1 MPVGITTNVNCGLG
15 KSKFKGQ
22 LGNLAHNR
30 REFDPYNTDPNL
42 ALNNIFYA
50 NCSLEET
57 YQAAFGDSIEK
68 YNSRQKRR
76 DRISYTRDNYFKYLF
91 GADPNSVEA
100 NAVLMSNKRGK
111 NYVKSFNEKVV
122 QIGDCKEFGNFMRD
136 EYDNFIDK
144 NGNKVKWDKSS
155 RNYYDVDGNVVS
167 NSKTLI
173 ANPKAEKARNML
185 EIYYKGG
192 RFNKVGNGINSR
204 LEKVSDPDIKA
215 DFKLPSFEE
224 RNPNFAVACSVMHN
238 DEWHGTPHLHIDFV
252 PIGEGY
258 KKGPEKQL
266 GFERA
271 LACMG
276 YTDRITAFYEWRD
289 KERQILKDICNCYG
303 IETKTKAEEQADY
316 RGETLPV
323 DVNSNAMRD
332 ANADA
337 EVIKESAKI
346 AAKHIR
352 KEAESEAEIIRTKAQ
367 DTLDKANSKAH
378 EITESAEKKAE
389 VLRSESK
396 RLTAENDTLRKDNE
410 SYSKKN
416 EDLGKQIALKAGLI
430 AVPKKSLLG
439 FRKNVVVNAAEVEQ
453 LHEIHSNI
461 SRFANNTLTSDE
473 DRKAAESER
482 QAAEQLRQNQEQ
494 LIQQEAERITHEAVR
509 KSQREHK
516 EYEKKQAECDKL
528 KEECEKIKRNLG
540 RIIKHRSIELLKM
553 TFPEIEQ
560 EKLASKIRML
570 DETVRQY
577 YARSVIHWKNRLN
590 DLKDTLLI

>member
-1 MPVGITTNVNCGLG
+1 MPTGITTNVNCGLG
-15 KSKFKGQ
+15 KSKSKGQ
-22 LGNLAHNR
+22 PGNLAHNR
-30 REFDPYNTDPNL
+30 REFDPYNTDPDL
-42 ALNNIFYA
+42 AVNNIFFA
-50 NCSLEET
+50 NRSLKEIYEV
-57 YQAAFGDSIEK
+57 AFGDSIDE
-68 YNSRQKRR
+68 YISTQKRK
-76 DRISYTRDNYFKYLF
+76 DRISYTSDNYFKYLF

-111 NYVKSFNEKVV
+111 NSVKSFNEMVV

-167 NSKTLI
+167 NSRNLL
-173 ANPKAEKARNML
+173 ANPKSEKARNML

-192 RFNKVGNGINSR
+192 RYNKVGNGINQR
-204 LEKVSDPDIKA
+204 LENVDNPDVEA
-215 DFKLPSFEE
+215 DFELPSFEE
-224 RNPNFAVACSVMHN
+224 RNPNFAIACSVMHN

-323 DVNSNAMRD
+323 DVYSNAIRD
-332 ANADA
+332 AKVDA
-337 EVIKESAKI
+337 EVIKASAKI
-346 AAKHIR
+346 SAKQIR
-352 KEAESEAEIIRTKAQ
+352 KEAESEAEMICTKAQ
-367 DTLDKANSKAH
+367 ETLDKANSKAQ
-378 EITESAEKKAE
+378 EITAAAENEAE
-389 VLRSESK
+389 ILRFENNQ
-396 RLTAENDTLRKDNE
+396 LTAENDNLRKDNE

-416 EDLGKQIALKAGLI
+416 DDLGKQIALKSGLI
-430 AVPKKSLLG
+430 AIPKKSLLG
-439 FRKNVVVNAAEVEQ
+439 RGKNVVVIADEVEQ
-453 LHEIHSNI
+453 LHEIHNTI
-461 SRFANNTLTSDE
+461 SRLANNTLTSDE

-482 QAAEQLRQNQEQ
+482 QTAELLRQNQEQ
-494 LIQQEAERITHEAVR
+494 LIQQEAERITRETVR
-509 KSQREHK
+509 KSHRERK

-528 KEECEKIKRNLG
+528 KADCEKIKRNLG

-560 EKLASKIRML
+560 EKLAAKIKKL
-570 DETVRQY
+570 DEIVRGDLMK
-577 YARSVIHWKNRLN
+577 ILCDNDKNS
-590 DLKDTLLI
+590 KTIQ

>member
-1 MPVGITTNVNCGLG
+1 MPTGITTNVNCGLG
-15 KSKFKGQ
+15 KSKSKWQ
-22 LGNLAHNR
+22 PGNLAHNR
-30 REFDPYNTDPNL
+30 REFDPYNTDPIL
-42 ALNNIFYA
+42 AVNNIFFA
-50 NCSLEET
+50 NRSLKET
-57 YQAAFGDSIEK
+57 YEVAFGDSIDE
-68 YNSRQKRR
+68 YISTQKRK
-76 DRISYTRDNYFKYLF
+76 DRISYTRDNYFRYLF

-111 NYVKSFNEKVV
+111 NSVKSFNEMVV

-155 RNYYDVDGNVVS
+155 RNYYDIDGNDVS
-167 NSKTLI
+167 NSRNLL
-173 ANPKAEKARNML
+173 ANSKAEKARDML

-192 RFNKVGNGINSR
+192 RYNKVGNGMNQR
-204 LEKVSDPDIKA
+204 LEKVDDPSIEA
-215 DFKLPSFEE
+215 DFELPSFEK

-323 DVNSNAMRD
+323 DVYSNAMRD
-332 ANADA
+332 AKADA

-346 AAKHIR
+346 EANHIR
-352 KEAESEAEIIRTKAQ
+352 KEAESEADIIRTRAQ
-367 DTLDKANSKAH
+367 KTLDTANSKAQ
-378 EITESAEKKAE
+378 EITESAEKEAE
-389 VLRSESK
+389 VLRFK
-396 RLTAENDTLRKDNE
+396 NNQLTTENENLRKDNE

-416 EDLGKQIALKAGLI
+416 DDLGKQITLKSGLI
-430 AVPKKSLLG
+430 AIPKKSLLG
-439 FRKNVVVNAAEVEQ
+439 LGKNVVVNADEVEQ
-453 LHEIHSNI
+453 LNEIHNTI
-461 SRFANNTLTSDE
+461 SRLSNNTLTSDE
-473 DRKAAESER
+473 DRKVAESER
-482 QAAEQLRQNQEQ
+482 QAAEQLRQSQEQ
-494 LIQQEAERITHEAVR
+494 LIQQEAERITRESVR
-509 KSQREHK
+509 RSQRERK

-528 KEECEKIKRNLG
+528 KAECEKIKRNLG
-540 RIIKHRSIELLKM
+540 RIIRQKSIELINKS
-553 TFPEIEQ
+553 FPEIEQ
-560 EKLASKIRML
+560 EKLAAKIKKL
-570 DETVRQY
+570 DEVARQDFF
-577 YARSVIHWKNRLN
+577 IHQDNEGKQY
-590 DLKDTLLI
+590 

>member
-15 KSKFKGQ
+15 KSKSKGQ
-22 LGNLAHNR
+22 PGNLAHNR
-30 REFDPYNTDPNL
+30 REFDPYNTDPDL
-42 ALNNIFYA
+42 AVNNIFFA
-50 NCSLEET
+50 NRSLEET
-57 YQAAFGDSIEK
+57 YQTAFGDSIDE
-68 YNSRQKRR
+68 YISTQKRR

-111 NYVKSFNEKVV
+111 NSVKSFNEMVV
-122 QIGDCKEFGNFMRD
+122 QIGDCGEFGNFMRD

-144 NGNKVKWDKSS
+144 NGNKVKWDKSA

-167 NSKTLI
+167 NSRNLL
-173 ANPKAEKARNML
+173 ANPKSEKARNML

-192 RFNKVGNGINSR
+192 RYNKVGNGINQR
-204 LEKVSDPDIKA
+204 LENVDNPDVESD
-215 DFKLPSFEE
+215 FELPSFEE
-224 RNPNFAVACSVMHN
+224 RNPNFAIACSVMHN

-323 DVNSNAMRD
+323 DVYSNAIRD
-332 ANADA
+332 AKADA

-346 AAKHIR
+346 EAKHIR
-352 KEAESEAEIIRTKAQ
+352 KEAESQADEIRTQAQ
-367 DTLDKANSKAH
+367 ETLYTANSKAQ
-378 EITESAEKKAE
+378 EITANAEKKAE
-389 VLRSESK
+389 ELRSENDQ
-396 RLTAENDTLRKDNE
+396 LTSENDNLRKDNE

-416 EDLGKQIALKAGLI
+416 DDLGKQIALKSGLI
-430 AVPKKSLLG
+430 ANPRKSLLG
-439 FRKNVVVNAAEVEQ
+439 LGKNVVVNADEVEQ
-453 LHEIHSNI
+453 LNEIHSNI
-461 SRFANNTLTSDE
+461 VKLATNTMTSDE
-473 DRKAAESER
+473 DRK
-482 QAAEQLRQNQEQ
+482 AAEQLRQNQEQ
-494 LIQQEAERITHEAVR
+494 LIQQEAERITRESIR
-509 KSQREHK
+509 KSQRERK

-528 KEECEKIKRNLG
+528 KAECEKIKNNLG
-540 RIIKHRSIELLKM
+540 RFIRQKSIELVRIA
-553 TFPEIEQ
+553 FPEIEQ
-560 EKLASKIRML
+560 EKLAAKIKKL
-570 DETVRQY
+570 DESARQDFFM
-577 YARSVIHWKNRLN
+577 HPDN
-590 DLKDTLLI
+590 DGKQY

>member
-15 KSKFKGQ
+15 KSKSMGQ
-22 LGNLAHNR
+22 PGNLAHNR

-42 ALNNIFYA
+42 AVNNIFFA
-50 NCSLEET
+50 NRSLKET
-57 YQAAFGDSIEK
+57 YQAAFGDSIDEHISK
-68 YNSRQKRR
+68 QKRK
-76 DRISYTRDNYFKYLF
+76 DRISYTKDNYFKYLF

-100 NAVLMSNKRGK
+100 NAVLMSNKRGS
-111 NYVKSFNEKVV
+111 NSVKSFNEMVV

-144 NGNKVKWDKSS
+144 NGNKVKWDKSA
-155 RNYYDVDGNVVS
+155 RNYYNVDGNIVS

-173 ANPKAEKARNML
+173 ANPKAEKAREML

-192 RFNKVGNGINSR
+192 RYNKVGNGINQR
-204 LEKVSDPDIKA
+204 LERVDNPNIEA
-215 DFKLPSFEE
+215 DFQLLSFEE

-289 KERQILKDICNCYG
+289 KERQILKDICTCYG

-323 DVNSNAMRD
+323 DVYSNAMRD
-332 ANADA
+332 AKADA

-346 AAKHIR
+346 TAKHIR
-352 KEAESEAEIIRTKAQ
+352 KEAESEAEIIRTRAQ
-367 DTLDKANSKAH
+367 ETLDTANSKVQ
-378 EITESAEKKAE
+378 EITATAKKEAE
-389 VLRSESK
+389 VLRFK
-396 RLTAENDTLRKDNE
+396 NNQLTAENDNLRKDNE
-410 SYSKKN
+410 SYIKKN
-416 EDLGKQIALKAGLI
+416 DELGKQIALKSGLI
-430 AVPKKSLLG
+430 AVPKKSLLVFG
-439 FRKNVVVNAAEVEQ
+439 KNVVVNADEVEQ

-461 SRFANNTLTSDE
+461 SRLANNTLTSDK

-482 QAAEQLRQNQEQ
+482 KAAEQLRQNQEQ
-494 LIQQEAERITHEAVR
+494 LIQQEAERITRESIR
-509 KSQREHK
+509 KSQRERK

-528 KEECEKIKRNLG
+528 KAECEKIKNNLG
-540 RIIKHRSIELLKM
+540 RFIRQKSIELVRIA
-553 TFPEIEQ
+553 FPEIEQ
-560 EKLASKIRML
+560 EKLAAKIKKL
-570 DETVRQY
+570 DESARQDFFM
-577 YARSVIHWKNRLN
+577 HPDN
-590 DLKDTLLI
+590 DGKQY

>member
-1 MPVGITTNVNCGLG
+1 MNCGLG
-15 KSKFKGQ
+15 KSKSKGQ
-22 LGNLAHNR
+22 PGNLAHNR

-42 ALNNIFYA
+42 AVNNIFFA
-50 NCSLEET
+50 NRSLEET
-57 YQAAFGDSIEK
+57 YQTAFGDSIDE
-68 YNSRQKRR
+68 YISTQKRK
-76 DRISYTRDNYFKYLF
+76 DRISYTRDNYFRYLF

-111 NYVKSFNEKVV
+111 NSVKSFNEMVV

-173 ANPKAEKARNML
+173 ANPKAEKARDML

-192 RFNKVGNGINSR
+192 RYNKVGNGINQR
-204 LEKVSDPDIKA
+204 LEKVDDPSAEA
-215 DFKLPSFEE
+215 DFELPSFEE

-323 DVNSNAMRD
+323 DVYSNAVRD
-332 ANADA
+332 AKADA
-337 EVIKESAKI
+337 EVIKESAKME
-346 AAKHIR
+346 AKHIR
-352 KEAESEAEIIRTKAQ
+352 KEAESQADEIRTRAQ
-367 DTLDKANSKAH
+367 DTLDTANSKAQ
-378 EITESAEKKAE
+378 EITEYAEKKAE

-396 RLTAENDTLRKDNE
+396 QLTAENENLRKDNE

-416 EDLGKQIALKAGLI
+416 DDLGKQIALKSGLI
-430 AVPKKSLLG
+430 AIPKKSLLG
-439 FRKNVVVNAAEVEQ
+439 LGKNVVVNADEVEQ
-453 LHEIHSNI
+453 LHEIHNTI
-461 SRFANNTLTSDE
+461 SRLANNTLTSDE

-494 LIQQEAERITHEAVR
+494 LIQQEAERITRESIR
-509 KSQREHK
+509 KSQRERK
-516 EYEKKQAECDKL
+516 EYEKKQAECEKL
-528 KEECEKIKRNLG
+528 KADCEKLKKNLG
-540 RIIKHRSIELLKM
+540 RIIRQKSIELIKKA
-553 TFPEIEQ
+553 FPEIEQ
-560 EKLASKIRML
+560 EKFANRIKKL
-570 DETVRQY
+570 DEAAV
-577 YARSVIHWKNRLN
+577 RLN
-590 DLKDTLLI
+590 YAMNPKHDEKEI

>member
-1 MPVGITTNVNCGLG
+1 MPTGITTNVNCGLG
-15 KSKFKGQ
+15 KSKSKGQ
-22 LGNLAHNR
+22 PGNLAHNR
-30 REFDPYNTDPNL
+30 REFDPYNTDPDL
-42 ALNNIFYA
+42 AVNNIFFV
-50 NCSLEET
+50 NRSLEET
-57 YQAAFGDSIEK
+57 YQAAFGDSIDE
-68 YNSRQKRR
+68 YNSKQKRR

-111 NYVKSFNEKVV
+111 NSVKSFNEMVV
-122 QIGDCKEFGNFMRD
+122 QIGDCKEFGNFMR
-136 EYDNFIDK
+136 YDNFIDK

-173 ANPKAEKARNML
+173 ANPKAEKARDML

-192 RFNKVGNGINSR
+192 RYNRVGNGINQR
-204 LEKVSDPDIKA
+204 LEKVDDPSAEA
-215 DFKLPSFEE
+215 DFELPSFEE

-323 DVNSNAMRD
+323 DVYSNAIRD
-332 ANADA
+332 AKADA

-346 AAKHIR
+346 EAKHIR
-352 KEAESEAEIIRTKAQ
+352 KEAESQADEMRTQAQ
-367 DTLDKANSKAH
+367 KTLDTANSKAQ
-378 EITESAEKKAE
+378 EITAAAEKKAE
-389 VLRSESK
+389 VLRFK
-396 RLTAENDTLRKDNE
+396 NNQLTTENDNLRKDNE

-416 EDLGKQIALKAGLI
+416 DELGKQIALKSGLI
-430 AVPKKSLLG
+430 AIPKKSLLVFG
-439 FRKNVVVNAAEVEQ
+439 KNVVVNADEVEQ
-453 LHEIHSNI
+453 LNEIHNNI
-461 SRFANNTLTSDE
+461 SRLANNTLTSDE

-482 QAAEQLRQNQEQ
+482 QEAEQLRQSQEQ
-494 LIQQEAERITHEAVR
+494 LIQQEAERITREVVR
-509 KSQREHK
+509 KSQRERK

-528 KEECEKIKRNLG
+528 KAECEKIKNNLG
-540 RIIKHRSIELLKM
+540 RFIRQKSIELVRIA
-553 TFPEIEQ
+553 FPEIEQ
-560 EKLASKIRML
+560 EKLAAKIKKL
-570 DETVRQY
+570 DESARQDFFM
-577 YARSVIHWKNRLN
+577 HPDN
-590 DLKDTLLI
+590 DGKQY

>member
-15 KSKFKGQ
+15 KSKSKGQ
-22 LGNLAHNR
+22 PGNLAHNR

-42 ALNNIFYA
+42 AVNNIFYA
-50 NCSLEET
+50 NRSLEET
-57 YQAAFGDSIEK
+57 YQAAFGDSIDEH
-68 YNSRQKRR
+68 NSMQKRR

-111 NYVKSFNEKVV
+111 NSVKSFNEMVV
-122 QIGDCKEFGNFMRD
+122 QIGDCGEFGNFMRD

-144 NGNKVKWDKSS
+144 NGNKVKWDKSA

-167 NSKTLI
+167 NSRNLL
-173 ANPKAEKARNML
+173 ANPKSEKARNML

-192 RFNKVGNGINSR
+192 RYNKVGNGINQR
-204 LEKVSDPDIKA
+204 LENVDNPDVEA
-215 DFKLPSFEE
+215 DFELPSFEE
-224 RNPNFAVACSVMHN
+224 RNPNFAIACSVMHN

-258 KKGPEKQL
+258 KKGSEKQL

-303 IETKTKAEEQADY
+303 IETKTKAEEKADY

-323 DVNSNAMRD
+323 DVYSNSMRD
-332 ANADA
+332 AKADA

-346 AAKHIR
+346 EAKHIR
-352 KEAESEAEIIRTKAQ
+352 KEAESEAEIICTRAQ
-367 DTLDKANSKAH
+367 DTLYTANSKAQ
-378 EITESAEKKAE
+378 EITEAAENEAE
-389 VLRSESK
+389 ILRSENK
-396 RLTAENDTLRKDNE
+396 QLTEKNDTLREDNE

-416 EDLGKQIALKAGLI
+416 EDLGKQITLKSGLI
-430 AVPKKSLLG
+430 AIPKKSLLG
-439 FRKNVVVNAAEVEQ
+439 LGKNVVVNADEVEQ
-453 LHEIHSNI
+453 LNEIHSTI
-461 SRFANNTLTSDE
+461 SRLANNTLTSDE

-482 QAAEQLRQNQEQ
+482 QAAEQLRQNQKQ
-494 LIQQEAERITHEAVR
+494 LIQQEAERITRETVR
-509 KSQREHK
+509 KSQRERK

-528 KEECEKIKRNLG
+528 KADCEKLKKNLG
-540 RIIKHRSIELLKM
+540 HFICRKSVELVRRA
-553 TFPEIEQ
+553 FPEIDQ
-560 EKLASKIRML
+560 EKLAAKIKKL
-570 DETVRQY
+570 DETSRQDFMM
-577 YARSVIHWKNRLN
+577 NPGN
-590 DLKDTLLI
+590 DGKQY

>member
-1 MPVGITTNVNCGLG
+1 MPTGITTNMNCGLG
-15 KSKFKGQ
+15 KSKSKGQ
-22 LGNLAHNR
+22 PGNLAHNR
-30 REFDPYNTDPNL
+30 REFDPYNTDPDL
-42 ALNNIFYA
+42 AVNNIFFV
-50 NCSLEET
+50 NRSLEET
-57 YQAAFGDSIEK
+57 YQAAFGDSIDE
-68 YNSRQKRR
+68 YNSKQKRR

-111 NYVKSFNEKVV
+111 NSVKSFNEMVV

-173 ANPKAEKARNML
+173 ANPKAEKARDML

-192 RFNKVGNGINSR
+192 RYNKVGNGINQR
-204 LEKVSDPDIKA
+204 LEKVDDPSAEA
-215 DFKLPSFEE
+215 DFELPSFEE

-276 YTDRITAFYEWRD
+276 FTDRITAFYEWRD

-323 DVNSNAMRD
+323 DVYSNW
-332 ANADA
+332 
-337 EVIKESAKI
+337 
-346 AAKHIR
+346 
-352 KEAESEAEIIRTKAQ
+352 
-367 DTLDKANSKAH
+367 
-378 EITESAEKKAE
+378 
-389 VLRSESK
+389 
-396 RLTAENDTLRKDNE
+396 
-410 SYSKKN
+410 
-416 EDLGKQIALKAGLI
+416 
-430 AVPKKSLLG
+430 
-439 FRKNVVVNAAEVEQ
+439 F
-453 LHEIHSNI
+453 
-461 SRFANNTLTSDE
+461 
-473 DRKAAESER
+473 
-482 QAAEQLRQNQEQ
+482 
-494 LIQQEAERITHEAVR
+494 
-509 KSQREHK
+509 
-516 EYEKKQAECDKL
+516 
-528 KEECEKIKRNLG
+528 
-540 RIIKHRSIELLKM
+540 
-553 TFPEIEQ
+553 
-560 EKLASKIRML
+560 
-570 DETVRQY
+570 
-577 YARSVIHWKNRLN
+577 
-590 DLKDTLLI
+590 

>member
-1 MPVGITTNVNCGLG
+1 MPTGITTNMNCGLG
-15 KSKFKGQ
+15 KSKSKGQ
-22 LGNLAHNR
+22 PGNLAHNR

-42 ALNNIFYA
+42 AVNNIFFA
-50 NCSLEET
+50 NRSLKET
-57 YQAAFGDSIEK
+57 YEVAFGDSIDEH
-68 YNSRQKRR
+68 NSRQKRK

-111 NYVKSFNEKVV
+111 NSVKSFNEMVV

-144 NGNKVKWDKSS
+144 NGNKVKWDKSA
-155 RNYYDVDGNVVS
+155 RNYYDVDGNIVS
-167 NSKTLI
+167 NSRNLL
-173 ANPKAEKARNML
+173 ANPKAEKARDML

-192 RFNKVGNGINSR
+192 RYNKVGNGVNSR
-204 LEKVSDPDIKA
+204 LEKVSAPDIKA
-215 DFKLPSFEE
+215 DFELPSFEK
-224 RNPNFAVACSVMHN
+224 RNPNFAVTCSVMHN

-271 LACMG
+271 LAFMG

-323 DVNSNAMRD
+323 DVYSNAMRD
-332 ANADA
+332 AKADA

-346 AAKHIR
+346 EAKHIR
-352 KEAESEAEIIRTKAQ
+352 KEAESQADEIRTQAQ
-367 DTLDKANSKAH
+367 
-378 EITESAEKKAE
+378 EITAAAEKKAE
-389 VLRSESK
+389 VLRFK
-396 RLTAENDTLRKDNE
+396 NNQLTTENDNLRKDNE

-416 EDLGKQIALKAGLI
+416 DELGKQIALKSGLI
-430 AVPKKSLLG
+430 AVPKKSLLVFG
-439 FRKNVVVNAAEVEQ
+439 KNVVVNADEVEQ
-453 LHEIHSNI
+453 LNEIHNNI
-461 SRFANNTLTSDE
+461 SRLANNTLTSDE

-494 LIQQEAERITHEAVR
+494 LIQQEAERITRESIR
-509 KSQREHK
+509 KSQRERK

-540 RIIKHRSIELLKM
+540 RIIRQKSIELIKKA
-553 TFPEIEQ
+553 FPEIEQ
-560 EKLASKIRML
+560 EKLAAKIKKL
-570 DETVRQY
+570 DESARQDFFM
-577 YARSVIHWKNRLN
+577 HPDN
-590 DLKDTLLI
+590 DGKQY

>member
-1 MPVGITTNVNCGLG
+1 M
-15 KSKFKGQ
+15 
-22 LGNLAHNR
+22 
-30 REFDPYNTDPNL
+30 
-42 ALNNIFYA
+42 
-50 NCSLEET
+50 
-57 YQAAFGDSIEK
+57 
-68 YNSRQKRR
+68 
-76 DRISYTRDNYFKYLF
+76 F

-111 NYVKSFNEKVV
+111 NSVKSFNEMVV

-144 NGNKVKWDKSS
+144 NGNKVKWDKSA
-155 RNYYDVDGNVVS
+155 RNYYDIDGNVVA

-173 ANPKAEKARNML
+173 ANPKAEKARDML

-192 RFNKVGNGINSR
+192 RYNRVGNGINQR
-204 LEKVSDPDIKA
+204 LNKVDDPSAEA
-215 DFKLPSFEE
+215 DFELPSFEE
-224 RNPNFAVACSVMHN
+224 RNPNFAIACSVMHN

-323 DVNSNAMRD
+323 DVYSNAVRD
-332 ANADA
+332 AKADA

-346 AAKHIR
+346 TAKHIR
-352 KEAESEAEIIRTKAQ
+352 KEAESQADEIRTQAREAL
-367 DTLDKANSKAH
+367 DTANSKAQ
-378 EITESAEKKAE
+378 EITATAEKKAE
-389 VLRSESK
+389 VLRSENDQ
-396 RLTAENDTLRKDNE
+396 LTAENDNLRKDNE

-416 EDLGKQIALKAGLI
+416 DDLGKQIALKSGLI

-439 FRKNVVVNAAEVEQ
+439 LGKNVVVNADEVEQ
-453 LHEIHSNI
+453 LNEIHSTI

-482 QAAEQLRQNQEQ
+482 QTAEQLRQNQEQ
-494 LIQQEAERITHEAVR
+494 IIQQEAERITRETVR
-509 KSQREHK
+509 KSQRERR

-528 KEECEKIKRNLG
+528 KEDCEKIKKNLG
-540 RIIKHRSIELLKM
+540 HFIRRKSVELVKRA
-553 TFPEIEQ
+553 FPEIEQ
-560 EKLASKIRML
+560 EKLAAKIKKL
-570 DETVRQY
+570 DEVARQDFVMHTDNNGKQY
-577 YARSVIHWKNRLN
+577 
-590 DLKDTLLI
+590 

>member
-1 MPVGITTNVNCGLG
+1 MPTGITTNMNCGLG
-15 KSKFKGQ
+15 KSKSKGQ

-42 ALNNIFYA
+42 AVNNIFFA
-50 NCSLEET
+50 NRSLKET
-57 YQAAFGDSIEK
+57 YEVAFGDSIDEH
-68 YNSRQKRR
+68 NSKQKRK

-91 GADPNSVEA
+91 GADPNSMEA
-100 NAVLMSNKRGK
+100 NAVLMSNKRGS
-111 NYVKSFNEKVV
+111 NSVKSFNEMVV

-144 NGNKVKWDKSS
+144 NGNKVKWDKSA
-155 RNYYDVDGNVVS
+155 RNYYDIDGNVVS

-173 ANPKAEKARNML
+173 ANPKAEKARDML

-192 RFNKVGNGINSR
+192 RYNRVGNGINQR
-204 LEKVSDPDIKA
+204 LEKVDDPSIEA
-215 DFKLPSFEE
+215 DFELPSFEE

-303 IETKTKAEEQADY
+303 IETKTKAQEQADY

-323 DVNSNAMRD
+323 DVYSNAMRD
-332 ANADA
+332 AKADA

-352 KEAESEAEIIRTKAQ
+352 KEAEFQADKMRTQAHEAL
-367 DTLDKANSKAH
+367 DTANSKAQ
-378 EITESAEKKAE
+378 EITATAWKEAE
-389 VLRSESK
+389 VLRSESNQ
-396 RLTAENDTLRKDNE
+396 LTSENDNLRKDNE
-410 SYSKKN
+410 SYIKKN
-416 EDLGKQIALKAGLI
+416 DELGKQIALKSGLI
-430 AVPKKSLLG
+430 AIPKKSLLVFG
-439 FRKNVVVNAAEVEQ
+439 KNVVVNADEVEQ
-453 LHEIHSNI
+453 LNEIHNNI
-461 SRFANNTLTSDE
+461 SRLANNTLTSDE
-473 DRKAAESER
+473 DRKAAESEL

-509 KSQREHK
+509 KSQRERK
-516 EYEKKQAECDKL
+516 EYEKKQAECDKI
-528 KEECEKIKRNLG
+528 KADCEKLKKNLG
-540 RIIKHRSIELLKM
+540 HFIRQKSIELVRIA
-553 TFPEIEQ
+553 FPEIEQ
-560 EKLASKIRML
+560 EKLAAKIKKL
-570 DETVRQY
+570 DESARQDFFM
-577 YARSVIHWKNRLN
+577 HPDN
-590 DLKDTLLI
+590 DGKQY

>member
-1 MPVGITTNVNCGLG
+1 
-15 KSKFKGQ
+15 
-22 LGNLAHNR
+22 
-30 REFDPYNTDPNL
+30 
-42 ALNNIFYA
+42 
-50 NCSLEET
+50 
-57 YQAAFGDSIEK
+57 
-68 YNSRQKRR
+68 
-76 DRISYTRDNYFKYLF
+76 
-91 GADPNSVEA
+91 
-100 NAVLMSNKRGK
+100 MSNRRGK
-111 NYVKSFNEKVV
+111 NSVKSFNEMVV

-144 NGNKVKWDKSS
+144 NGNKIKWDKSS

-173 ANPKAEKARNML
+173 ANPKAEKAREML

-192 RFNKVGNGINSR
+192 RYNKVGNGINQR
-204 LEKVSDPDIKA
+204 LERVENPDVEA
-215 DFKLPSFEE
+215 DFELLSFEE

-238 DEWHGTPHLHIDFV
+238 DEWHGTPHLHIDLV

-303 IETKTKAEEQADY
+303 LETKTKAEEQADY

-323 DVNSNAMRD
+323 DVYSNAMRD
-332 ANADA
+332 AKADA

-352 KEAESEAEIIRTKAQ
+352 KEAESQADEIRTQAREAL
-367 DTLDKANSKAH
+367 DTANSKAQ
-378 EITESAEKKAE
+378 EITATAEKKAE

-416 EDLGKQIALKAGLI
+416 EDLGKQITLKSGLI
-430 AVPKKSLLG
+430 AIPKKSLLG
-439 FRKNVVVNAAEVEQ
+439 LGKNVVVNADEVEQ
-453 LHEIHSNI
+453 LHEIHNTI
-461 SRFANNTLTSDE
+461 SRLSNNTLTSDE
-473 DRKAAESER
+473 DRKAAEFEL

-509 KSQREHK
+509 KSQGERK
-516 EYEKKQAECDKL
+516 EYEKKQAKCDKL
-528 KEECEKIKRNLG
+528 KADCEMMKKNLG
-540 RIIKHRSIELLKM
+540 HFIRQKSIELIKKA
-553 TFPEIEQ
+553 FPEIEQ
-560 EKLASKIRML
+560 KKLAAKVKKL
-570 DETVRQY
+570 DEAARQDFTM
-577 YARSVIHWKNRLN
+577 NP
-590 DLKDTLLI
+590 

>member
-1 MPVGITTNVNCGLG
+1 MNCGLG
-15 KSKFKGQ
+15 KSKSKGQ
-22 LGNLAHNR
+22 PGNLAHNR

-42 ALNNIFYA
+42 AVNNIFFA
-50 NCSLEET
+50 NRSLKET
-57 YQAAFGDSIEK
+57 YEVAFGDSIDE
-68 YNSRQKRR
+68 YISTQKRR
-76 DRISYTRDNYFKYLF
+76 DRISYTRDNYFRYLF
-91 GADPNSVEA
+91 GADPNSMEA
-100 NAVLMSNKRGK
+100 NAVLMSNKRGS
-111 NYVKSFNEKVV
+111 NSVKSFNEMVV

-144 NGNKVKWDKSS
+144 NGNKVKWDKSA
-155 RNYYDVDGNVVS
+155 RNYYDIDGNVVS

-173 ANPKAEKARNML
+173 ANPKAEKARDML

-192 RFNKVGNGINSR
+192 RYNRVGNGINQR
-204 LEKVSDPDIKA
+204 LEKVDDPSAEA
-215 DFKLPSFEE
+215 DFELPSFEE

-323 DVNSNAMRD
+323 DVYSNAIRD
-332 ANADA
+332 AKADA

-346 AAKHIR
+346 EAKHIR
-352 KEAESEAEIIRTKAQ
+352 KEAESQADEMRTQAQ
-367 DTLDKANSKAH
+367 KTLDTANSKAQ
-378 EITESAEKKAE
+378 EITAAAEKKAE
-389 VLRSESK
+389 VLRFK
-396 RLTAENDTLRKDNE
+396 NNQLTTENDNLRKDNE

-416 EDLGKQIALKAGLI
+416 DELGKQIALKSGLI
-430 AVPKKSLLG
+430 AVPKKSLLVFG
-439 FRKNVVVNAAEVEQ
+439 KNVVVNADEVEQ
-453 LHEIHSNI
+453 LNEIHNNI
-461 SRFANNTLTSDE
+461 SRLANNTLTSDE

-482 QAAEQLRQNQEQ
+482 QEAEQLRQSQEQ
-494 LIQQEAERITHEAVR
+494 LIQQEAERITREVVR
-509 KSQREHK
+509 KSQRERK

-528 KEECEKIKRNLG
+528 KAECEKIKNNLG
-540 RIIKHRSIELLKM
+540 RFIRQKSIELVRIA
-553 TFPEIEQ
+553 FPEIEQ
-560 EKLASKIRML
+560 EKLAAKIKKL
-570 DETVRQY
+570 DESARQDFFM
-577 YARSVIHWKNRLN
+577 HPDN
-590 DLKDTLLI
+590 DGKQY

>member
-1 MPVGITTNVNCGLG
+1 MPTGITTNVNCGLG
-15 KSKFKGQ
+15 KSKSKGQ
-22 LGNLAHNR
+22 PGNLAHNR
-30 REFDPYNTDPNL
+30 REFDPYNTDPDL
-42 ALNNIFYA
+42 AVNNIFFV
-50 NCSLEET
+50 NRSLEET
-57 YQAAFGDSIEK
+57 YQAAFGDSIDE
-68 YNSRQKRR
+68 YNSKQKRR

-111 NYVKSFNEKVV
+111 NSVKSFNEMVV
-122 QIGDCKEFGNFMRD
+122 QIGDCKEFGNFMR
-136 EYDNFIDK
+136 YDNFIDK

-173 ANPKAEKARNML
+173 ANPKAEKARDML

-192 RFNKVGNGINSR
+192 RYNKVGNGVNSR
-204 LEKVSDPDIKA
+204 LEKVSAPDIKA
-215 DFKLPSFEE
+215 DFELPSFEK

-303 IETKTKAEEQADY
+303 IETKTKAEEQDDY

-323 DVNSNAMRD
+323 DVYSNAMRD
-332 ANADA
+332 AKADA
-337 EVIKESAKI
+337 EVIKASAKI
-346 AAKHIR
+346 TAKQIR
-352 KEAESEAEIIRTKAQ
+352 KEAESEAEMICTKAQ
-367 DTLDKANSKAH
+367 ETLDKANSKAH
-378 EITESAEKKAE
+378 EITATAEKKAE

-396 RLTAENDTLRKDNE
+396 QLTAENDNLRKDNE

-416 EDLGKQIALKAGLI
+416 DDLGKQIALKSGLI
-430 AVPKKSLLG
+430 AIPKKSLLG
-439 FRKNVVVNAAEVEQ
+439 FIKNVVVNADEVEQ
-453 LHEIHSNI
+453 LHEIHNTI
-461 SRFANNTLTSDE
+461 SRLANNTLTSDE

-482 QAAEQLRQNQEQ
+482 QTAEQLRQNQEQ
-494 LIQQEAERITHEAVR
+494 IIQQEAERITREAVR
-509 KSQREHK
+509 KSQRERK
-516 EYEKKQAECDKL
+516 YYEKKQAECDKL

-540 RIIKHRSIELLKM
+540 RIIRQKSIELIKKA
-553 TFPEIEQ
+553 FPEIEQ
-560 EKLASKIRML
+560 EKFATKIKKL
-570 DETVRQY
+570 DEVARQDFTMNQADEEKKY
-577 YARSVIHWKNRLN
+577 
-590 DLKDTLLI
+590 

>member
-15 KSKFKGQ
+15 KSKSKGQ
-22 LGNLAHNR
+22 PGNLAHNR
-30 REFDPYNTDPNL
+30 REFDPYNTDPDL
-42 ALNNIFYA
+42 AVNNIFYA
-50 NCSLEET
+50 NRSLEET
-57 YQAAFGDSIEK
+57 YQAAFGDSIDEH
-68 YNSRQKRR
+68 NSRQKRS

-100 NAVLMSNKRGK
+100 NAVLMSNRRGK
-111 NYVKSFNEKVV
+111 NSVKSFNEMVV

-144 NGNKVKWDKSS
+144 NGNKVKWDKSA
-155 RNYYDVDGNVVS
+155 RNYYNVEGNIVS

-173 ANPKAEKARNML
+173 ANPKAEKARDML

-192 RFNKVGNGINSR
+192 RYNKVGNGINQR
-204 LEKVSDPDIKA
+204 LERVVDPNIEA
-215 DFKLPSFEE
+215 DFELPSFEE

-252 PIGEGY
+252 PIGESY

-271 LACMG
+271 LVCMG
-276 YTDRITAFYEWRD
+276 FTDRITAFYEWRD

-323 DVNSNAMRD
+323 DVYSNAMRD
-332 ANADA
+332 AKADA

-346 AAKHIR
+346 AANHIR
-352 KEAESEAEIIRTKAQ
+352 KEAESQANEIRTQAREAL
-367 DTLDKANSKAH
+367 DTANSKAQ
-378 EITESAEKKAE
+378 EITTTAEKEAE
-389 VLRSESK
+389 TLRSESK
-396 RLTAENDTLRKDNE
+396 RLTAENENLQKDTE

-416 EDLGKQIALKAGLI
+416 EDLGKQIALKSGLI
-430 AVPKKSLLG
+430 AIPKKSLLG
-439 FRKNVVVNAAEVEQ
+439 LGKNVVVNADEVEQ
-453 LHEIHSNI
+453 INEIHDTI
-461 SRFANNTLTSDE
+461 SRLANNTLTSDE

-482 QAAEQLRQNQEQ
+482 QAAEQLRQNQEL
-494 LIQQEAERITHEAVR
+494 LIQQEAERITREAVR
-509 KSQREHK
+509 KSQRERK

-528 KEECEKIKRNLG
+528 KADCEKLKKNLG
-540 RIIKHRSIELLKM
+540 HFIRQKSIELVRIA
-553 TFPEIEQ
+553 FPEIEQ
-560 EKLASKIRML
+560 EKLASKIKKL
-570 DETVRQY
+570 DETSRQDFIINSDDHEKQY
-577 YARSVIHWKNRLN
+577 
-590 DLKDTLLI
+590 

>member
-1 MPVGITTNVNCGLG
+1 MPTGITTNVNCGLG
-15 KSKFKGQ
+15 KSKSKGQ
-22 LGNLAHNR
+22 PGNLAHNR

-42 ALNNIFYA
+42 AVNNIFYA
-50 NCSLEET
+50 NRSLEET
-57 YQAAFGDSIEK
+57 YQAAFGDSIDEH
-68 YNSRQKRR
+68 NSRQKRK

-111 NYVKSFNEKVV
+111 NSVKSFNEMVV

-173 ANPKAEKARNML
+173 ANPKAEKACDML

-192 RFNKVGNGINSR
+192 RYNKVGNGINQR
-204 LEKVSDPDIKA
+204 LEKVDDPSAEA
-215 DFKLPSFEE
+215 DFELPSFEE

-238 DEWHGTPHLHIDFV
+238 DEWHGTPHLHIDLV

-323 DVNSNAMRD
+323 DVYSNAMRD
-332 ANADA
+332 AKADA

-352 KEAESEAEIIRTKAQ
+352 KEAESEAEAIRTKAQ
-367 DTLDKANSKAH
+367 EALDKANFKAQ
-378 EITESAEKKAE
+378 EITATAEKKAE
-389 VLRSESK
+389 VLRSENDQ
-396 RLTAENDTLRKDNE
+396 LTSENENLRKDNE

-416 EDLGKQIALKAGLI
+416 EDLGKQITLKSGLI
-430 AVPKKSLLG
+430 AIPKKSLLG
-439 FRKNVVVNAAEVEQ
+439 LGKNVIVNADEVEQ
-453 LHEIHSNI
+453 LNEIHNNI
-461 SRFANNTLTSDE
+461 SRLANNTLTSDE

-482 QAAEQLRQNQEQ
+482 QEAEQLRQNQEQ
-494 LIQQEAERITHEAVR
+494 LIQQEAERITREAVW
-509 KSQREHK
+509 KSQRERK
-516 EYEKKQAECDKL
+516 DYEKKQAECDKL

-540 RIIKHRSIELLKM
+540 RIIRQKSIELIKKA
-553 TFPEIEQ
+553 FPEIEQ
-560 EKLASKIRML
+560 EKLAAKIKKL
-570 DETVRQY
+570 DESARQDFFM
-577 YARSVIHWKNRLN
+577 HPDN
-590 DLKDTLLI
+590 DGKQY

>member
-15 KSKFKGQ
+15 KSKSKGQ
-22 LGNLAHNR
+22 PGNLAHNR

-42 ALNNIFYA
+42 AVNNIFFA
-50 NCSLEET
+50 NRSLEET
-57 YQAAFGDSIEK
+57 YQTAFGDSIDE
-68 YNSRQKRR
+68 YISTQKRK
-76 DRISYTRDNYFKYLF
+76 DRISYTSDNYFKYLF

-111 NYVKSFNEKVV
+111 NSVKSFNEMVV

-173 ANPKAEKARNML
+173 ANPKAEKARDML

-192 RFNKVGNGINSR
+192 RYNRVGNGINQR
-204 LEKVSDPDIKA
+204 LERVDNPDVEA
-215 DFKLPSFEE
+215 DFELPSFEE

-323 DVNSNAMRD
+323 DVYSNAIRD
-332 ANADA
+332 AKVDA
-337 EVIKESAKI
+337 EVIKASAKI
-346 AAKHIR
+346 SAKQIR
-352 KEAESEAEIIRTKAQ
+352 KEAESEAEMICTKAQ
-367 DTLDKANSKAH
+367 ETLDKANSKAQ
-378 EITESAEKKAE
+378 EITVAAENEAE
-389 VLRSESK
+389 ILRFENNQ
-396 RLTAENDTLRKDNE
+396 LTAENDNLRKDNE

-416 EDLGKQIALKAGLI
+416 DDLGKQIVLKSGLI
-430 AVPKKSLLG
+430 ANPRKSLLG
-439 FRKNVVVNAAEVEQ
+439 LGKNVIVNADEVEQ
-453 LHEIHSNI
+453 LNEIHSNI
-461 SRFANNTLTSDE
+461 VKLANNTLTSDE
-473 DRKAAESER
+473 DKKAAESER
-482 QAAEQLRQNQEQ
+482 KAAEQLRQNQEQ
-494 LIQQEAERITHEAVR
+494 FIQQEAERITREAVR
-509 KSQREHK
+509 KSQRERK
-516 EYEKKQAECDKL
+516 DYEKKQAECDKL

-540 RIIKHRSIELLKM
+540 RIIRQKSIELINKS
-553 TFPEIEQ
+553 FPEIEQ
-560 EKLASKIRML
+560 EKLEAKIKKL
-570 DETVRQY
+570 DEAARQDFMM
-577 YARSVIHWKNRLN
+577 NPGN
-590 DLKDTLLI
+590 DGKQY

>member
-1 MPVGITTNVNCGLG
+1 MPTGITTNMNCGLG
-15 KSKFKGQ
+15 KSKSKGQ
-22 LGNLAHNR
+22 PGNLAHNR
-30 REFDPYNTDPNL
+30 REFDPYNTDPDL
-42 ALNNIFYA
+42 AVNNIFFA
-50 NCSLEET
+50 NRSLKEIYEVT
-57 YQAAFGDSIEK
+57 FGDSIDE
-68 YNSRQKRR
+68 YISTQKRK
-76 DRISYTRDNYFKYLF
+76 DRISYTRHNYFKYLF

-100 NAVLMSNKRGK
+100 NAVLMSNKRGS
-111 NYVKSFNEKVV
+111 NSVKSFNEMVV

-144 NGNKVKWDKSS
+144 NGNKVKWDKSA
-155 RNYYDVDGNVVS
+155 RNYYDIDGNVVS

-173 ANPKAEKARNML
+173 ANPKAEKAREML

-192 RFNKVGNGINSR
+192 RYNRVGNGINQR
-204 LEKVSDPDIKA
+204 LEKVDDPSAEA
-215 DFKLPSFEE
+215 DFDLPSFEE

-258 KKGPEKQL
+258 KKEPEKQL

-276 YTDRITAFYEWRD
+276 YIDRITAFYEWRD

-303 IETKTKAEEQADY
+303 IETKTKAEEKADY

-323 DVNSNAMRD
+323 DVYSNSMRD
-332 ANADA
+332 AKADA

-346 AAKHIR
+346 EAKHIR
-352 KEAESEAEIIRTKAQ
+352 KEAESEAEIICTRAQ
-367 DTLDKANSKAH
+367 DTLYTANFKAQ
-378 EITESAEKKAE
+378 EITATAEKKAE
-389 VLRSESK
+389 VLRSENDQ
-396 RLTAENDTLRKDNE
+396 LTSENENLRKDNE

-416 EDLGKQIALKAGLI
+416 EDLGKQIVLKSGLI

-439 FRKNVVVNAAEVEQ
+439 FRKNVVVNADEVEQ
-453 LHEIHSNI
+453 LHEIHNTI
-461 SRFANNTLTSDE
+461 SRLANNTLTSDE

-482 QAAEQLRQNQEQ
+482 QTAEQLRQNQEQ
-494 LIQQEAERITHEAVR
+494 LIQQEAERITRKAVR
-509 KSQREHK
+509 KSQRERR
-516 EYEKKQAECDKL
+516 EYEKEWEECEEIKA
-528 KEECEKIKRNLG
+528 ECEKIKRNLG

-560 EKLASKIRML
+560 EKLASKIKKL
-570 DETVRQY
+570 DETARQDFMM
-577 YARSVIHWKNRLN
+577 NPGN
-590 DLKDTLLI
+590 DGIQY

>member
-1 MPVGITTNVNCGLG
+1 MRLLSDC
-15 KSKFKGQ
+15 
-22 LGNLAHNR
+22 
-30 REFDPYNTDPNL
+30 
-42 ALNNIFYA
+42 
-50 NCSLEET
+50 
-57 YQAAFGDSIEK
+57 DSIDE
-68 YNSRQKRR
+68 YISTQKRK
-76 DRISYTRDNYFKYLF
+76 DRISYTRHNYFRYLF

-111 NYVKSFNEKVV
+111 NSVKSFNEMVV
-122 QIGDCKEFGNFMRD
+122 QIGDCSEFGNFMRD

-144 NGNKVKWDKSS
+144 NGNKVKWDKSA
-155 RNYYDVDGNVVS
+155 RNYYDVDGNVVA
-167 NSKTLI
+167 NSRTLI
-173 ANPKAEKARNML
+173 ANPKAEKARDML

-192 RFNKVGNGINSR
+192 RYNRVGNGINQR
-204 LEKVSDPDIKA
+204 LEKVDDPSAEA
-215 DFKLPSFEE
+215 DFELPSFEE

-266 GFERA
+266 GFVRA

-303 IETKTKAEEQADY
+303 IETKTKAEEQANY

-323 DVNSNAMRD
+323 DVYSNAVRD
-332 ANADA
+332 AKADA

-346 AAKHIR
+346 EAKHIR
-352 KEAESEAEIIRTKAQ
+352 KEAESEAEIICTKAQ
-367 DTLDKANSKAH
+367 ETLDTAKSKAQ

-416 EDLGKQIALKAGLI
+416 EDLGKQITLRSGLI
-430 AVPKKSLLG
+430 AIPKKSLLG
-439 FRKNVVVNAAEVEQ
+439 LGKNAVVNADEVEQ

-461 SRFANNTLTSDE
+461 SRLANNTLTSDK
-473 DRKAAESER
+473 DRKAAESEHR
-482 QAAEQLRQNQEQ
+482 AAEQLRQNQEQ
-494 LIQQEAERITHEAVR
+494 LIQQEAERITRESIR
-509 KSQREHK
+509 KSQRERK
-516 EYEKKQAECDKL
+516 KYEKKLA
-528 KEECEKIKRNLG
+528 ECEKLKADCEMMKKNLG
-540 RIIKHRSIELLKM
+540 RFIRQKSIELIRKA
-553 TFPEIEQ
+553 FPEIEQ
-560 EKLASKIRML
+560 EKLASKIRKL
-570 DETVRQY
+570 DEVGRRNFMMNLGEEKQY
-577 YARSVIHWKNRLN
+577 
-590 DLKDTLLI
+590 

>member
-1 MPVGITTNVNCGLG
+1 MPTGITTNVNCGLG
-15 KSKFKGQ
+15 KSKSKGQ
-22 LGNLAHNR
+22 PGNLAHNR

-42 ALNNIFYA
+42 AVNNIFFA
-50 NCSLEET
+50 NRSLKET
-57 YQAAFGDSIEK
+57 YEVAFGDSIDE
-68 YNSRQKRR
+68 YISTQKRR
-76 DRISYTRDNYFKYLF
+76 DRISYTRDNYFRYLF

-100 NAVLMSNKRGK
+100 NAVLMSNKRGS
-111 NYVKSFNEKVV
+111 NSVKSFNEMVV

-144 NGNKVKWDKSS
+144 NGNKVKWDKSA
-155 RNYYDVDGNVVS
+155 RNYYDVDGNIVS

-173 ANPKAEKARNML
+173 ANPKAEKAREML

-192 RFNKVGNGINSR
+192 RYNKVGNGINQR
-204 LEKVSDPDIKA
+204 LENVDNPDVEA
-215 DFKLPSFEE
+215 DFELPSFEE
-224 RNPNFAVACSVMHN
+224 RNPNFAIACSVMHN

-303 IETKTKAEEQADY
+303 IETKTKAEEQSDY

-323 DVNSNAMRD
+323 DVYSNAMRD
-332 ANADA
+332 AKADA

-346 AAKHIR
+346 EAKHIR
-352 KEAESEAEIIRTKAQ
+352 KEAEFQADKMRTQAQEITAAAENEAEI
-367 DTLDKANSKAH
+367 
-378 EITESAEKKAE
+378 
-389 VLRSESK
+389 LRSENK
-396 RLTAENDTLRKDNE
+396 QLTEKNDTLREDNE

-416 EDLGKQIALKAGLI
+416 EDLGKQITLKSGLI
-430 AVPKKSLLG
+430 AIPKKSLLG
-439 FRKNVVVNAAEVEQ
+439 LGKNVVVNADEVEQ
-453 LHEIHSNI
+453 LNEIHNNI
-461 SRFANNTLTSDE
+461 SRLANNTLTSDE

-482 QAAEQLRQNQEQ
+482 QEAEQLRQSQEQ
-494 LIQQEAERITHEAVR
+494 LIQQEAERITREVVR
-509 KSQREHK
+509 KSQRERK

-528 KEECEKIKRNLG
+528 KAECEKIKNNLG
-540 RIIKHRSIELLKM
+540 RFIRQKSIELVRIA
-553 TFPEIEQ
+553 FPEIEQ
-560 EKLASKIRML
+560 EKLAAKIKKL
-570 DETVRQY
+570 DESARQDFFM
-577 YARSVIHWKNRLN
+577 HPDN
-590 DLKDTLLI
+590 DGKQY

>member
-15 KSKFKGQ
+15 KSKSKGQ
-22 LGNLAHNR
+22 PGNLAHNR

-42 ALNNIFYA
+42 AVNNIFFA
-50 NCSLEET
+50 NRSLKET
-57 YQAAFGDSIEK
+57 YEVAFGDSIDE
-68 YNSRQKRR
+68 YISTQKRK

-100 NAVLMSNKRGK
+100 NAALMSNKRGS
-111 NYVKSFNEKVV
+111 NSVKSFNEMVV
-122 QIGDCKEFGNFMRD
+122 QIGDCGEFGNFMRD

-144 NGNKVKWDKSS
+144 NGNKVKWDKSA

-173 ANPKAEKARNML
+173 ANPKAEKAREML

-192 RFNKVGNGINSR
+192 RYNKVGNGVNSR
-204 LEKVSDPDIKA
+204 LEKVSNPDIKA
-215 DFKLPSFEE
+215 DFELPSFEE

-323 DVNSNAMRD
+323 DVYSNAVRD
-332 ANADA
+332 AKADA

-346 AAKHIR
+346 TAKHIR
-352 KEAESEAEIIRTKAQ
+352 KEAESQADEIRTQAREAL
-367 DTLDKANSKAH
+367 DTANSKAQ
-378 EITESAEKKAE
+378 EITATAEKKAE

-396 RLTAENDTLRKDNE
+396 QLTAENDNLRKDNE
-410 SYSKKN
+410 SYIKKN
-416 EDLGKQIALKAGLI
+416 DDLGKQIVLKSGLI
-430 AVPKKSLLG
+430 ANPRKSLLG
-439 FRKNVVVNAAEVEQ
+439 LGKNVVVNADEVEQ
-453 LHEIHSNI
+453 LNEIHSNI
-461 SRFANNTLTSDE
+461 VKLATNTMTSDE

-494 LIQQEAERITHEAVR
+494 IIQQETERITRETVR
-509 KSQREHK
+509 KSQRERR

-528 KEECEKIKRNLG
+528 KEDCEKIKKNLG
-540 RIIKHRSIELLKM
+540 HFIRRKSVELVKRA
-553 TFPEIEQ
+553 FPEIEQ
-560 EKLASKIRML
+560 EKLAAKIKKL
-570 DETVRQY
+570 DEVARQDFVMHTDNNGKQY
-577 YARSVIHWKNRLN
+577 
-590 DLKDTLLI
+590 

>member
-1 MPVGITTNVNCGLG
+1 MPTGITTNVNCGLG
-15 KSKFKGQ
+15 KSKSKGQ
-22 LGNLAHNR
+22 PGNLAHNR

-42 ALNNIFYA
+42 AVNNIFFA
-50 NCSLEET
+50 NRSLKET
-57 YQAAFGDSIEK
+57 YQAAFGDSIDEH
-68 YNSRQKRR
+68 NSRQKRR
-76 DRISYTRDNYFKYLF
+76 DKISYTRDNYFKYLF

-111 NYVKSFNEKVV
+111 NSVKSFNEMVV

-144 NGNKVKWDKSS
+144 NGNKVKWDKSA
-155 RNYYDVDGNVVS
+155 RNYYNVDGNVVS
-167 NSKTLI
+167 NSKSLI
-173 ANPKAEKARNML
+173 ANPKAKKAREML

-192 RFNKVGNGINSR
+192 LYNKVGNGVNSR
-204 LEKVSDPDIKA
+204 LEKVDDPSVEA
-215 DFKLPSFEE
+215 DFELLSFEE

-303 IETKTKAEEQADY
+303 IETKTKAQEQADY

-323 DVNSNAMRD
+323 DVYSNAMRD
-332 ANADA
+332 AKADA
-337 EVIKESAKI
+337 GVIKESAKI
-346 AAKHIR
+346 EAKHIR
-352 KEAESEAEIIRTKAQ
+352 KEAESQADEMRAQ
-367 DTLDKANSKAH
+367 AQKTLDKANSKAH
-378 EITESAEKKAE
+378 EIIATAEKKAE

-396 RLTAENDTLRKDNE
+396 QLTAENDNLRKDNE
-410 SYSKKN
+410 SYIKKN
-416 EDLGKQIALKAGLI
+416 DDLGKQIVLKSGLI
-430 AVPKKSLLG
+430 ANPRKSLLG
-439 FRKNVVVNAAEVEQ
+439 LGKNVVVNADEVEQ
-453 LHEIHSNI
+453 LNEIHSNI
-461 SRFANNTLTSDE
+461 VKLATNTMTSDE

-494 LIQQEAERITHEAVR
+494 IIQQETERISREAVQ
-509 KSQREHK
+509 KSQRERK
-516 EYEKKQAECDKL
+516 EYEKKQAECEKL
-528 KEECEKIKRNLG
+528 KADCEMMKKNLG
-540 RIIKHRSIELLKM
+540 RFIRQKSIELIRKA
-553 TFPEIEQ
+553 FPEIEQ
-560 EKLASKIRML
+560 EKLASKIRKL
-570 DETVRQY
+570 DETSRQDFMM
-577 YARSVIHWKNRLN
+577 NPGN
-590 DLKDTLLI
+590 DGKQY

>member
-1 MPVGITTNVNCGLG
+1 M
-15 KSKFKGQ
+15 SF
-22 LGNLAHNR
+22 
-30 REFDPYNTDPNL
+30 
-42 ALNNIFYA
+42 
-50 NCSLEET
+50 
-57 YQAAFGDSIEK
+57 QAAFGDSIDE
-68 YNSRQKRR
+68 YISTQKRK

-111 NYVKSFNEKVV
+111 NSVKSFNEMVV

-144 NGNKVKWDKSS
+144 NGNKVKWDKSA
-155 RNYYDVDGNVVS
+155 RNYYDIDGNIVS

-173 ANPKAEKARNML
+173 ANPKAEKARDML

-192 RFNKVGNGINSR
+192 RYNKVGNGINQR
-204 LEKVSDPDIKA
+204 LEKVDDPSAEA
-215 DFKLPSFEE
+215 DFELLSFEE
-224 RNPNFAVACSVMHN
+224 RNLNFAVACSVMHN

-276 YTDRITAFYEWRD
+276 YTDRITTFYEWRD

-303 IETKTKAEEQADY
+303 IETKTKVEEQADY

-323 DVNSNAMRD
+323 DVYSNAVRD
-332 ANADA
+332 AKADA

-352 KEAESEAEIIRTKAQ
+352 KEAESQADEMRTQARETLDTANFKAQ
-367 DTLDKANSKAH
+367 
-378 EITESAEKKAE
+378 EITATAEKKAE
-389 VLRSESK
+389 VLRSENNQ
-396 RLTAENDTLRKDNE
+396 LTAENDNLRKDNE

-416 EDLGKQIALKAGLI
+416 DELGKQIALKSGLI
-430 AVPKKSLLG
+430 AVPKKSLLVFG
-439 FRKNVVVNAAEVEQ
+439 KNVVVNEEEVEQ
-453 LHEIHSNI
+453 LNEIHNTI
-461 SRFANNTLTSDE
+461 SRLANNTLTSDE

-482 QAAEQLRQNQEQ
+482 QVAEQLRQNQEQ
-494 LIQQEAERITHEAVR
+494 LIQQEAERITREAVR
-509 KSQREHK
+509 KSQRERK

-528 KEECEKIKRNLG
+528 KADCEKLKKDLG
-540 RIIKHRSIELLKM
+540 RFIWRKSVELVRRA
-553 TFPEIEQ
+553 FPEIEQ
-560 EKLASKIRML
+560 EKLAAKIKKL
-570 DETVRQY
+570 DETARQD
-577 YARSVIHWKNRLN
+577 YATEH
-590 DLKDTLLI
+590 DTLERQIE

>member
-1 MPVGITTNVNCGLG
+1 MPTGITTNVNCGLG
-15 KSKFKGQ
+15 KSKSKGQ
-22 LGNLAHNR
+22 PGNLAHNR
-30 REFDPYNTDPNL
+30 REFDPYNTDPDL
-42 ALNNIFYA
+42 AVNNIFFV
-50 NCSLEET
+50 NRSLEET
-57 YQAAFGDSIEK
+57 YQAAFGDSIDE
-68 YNSRQKRR
+68 YNSKQKRR

-111 NYVKSFNEKVV
+111 NSVKSFNEMVV
-122 QIGDCKEFGNFMRD
+122 QIGDCKEFGNFMR
-136 EYDNFIDK
+136 YDNFIDK

-173 ANPKAEKARNML
+173 ANPKAEKARDML

-192 RFNKVGNGINSR
+192 RYNKVGNGVNSR
-204 LEKVSDPDIKA
+204 LEKVSAPDIKA
-215 DFKLPSFEE
+215 DFELPSFEK

-323 DVNSNAMRD
+323 DVYSNAMRD
-332 ANADA
+332 AKADA
-337 EVIKESAKI
+337 EVIKASAKI
-346 AAKHIR
+346 TAKQIR
-352 KEAESEAEIIRTKAQ
+352 KEAESEAEMICTKAQ
-367 DTLDKANSKAH
+367 ETLDKANSKAH
-378 EITESAEKKAE
+378 EITATAEKKAE

-396 RLTAENDTLRKDNE
+396 QLTAENDNLRKDNE

-416 EDLGKQIALKAGLI
+416 DDLGKQIALKSGLI
-430 AVPKKSLLG
+430 AIPKKSLLG
-439 FRKNVVVNAAEVEQ
+439 FIKNVVVNADEVEQ
-453 LHEIHSNI
+453 LHEIHNTI
-461 SRFANNTLTSDE
+461 SRLANNTLTSDE

-482 QAAEQLRQNQEQ
+482 QTAEQLRQNQEQ
-494 LIQQEAERITHEAVR
+494 IIQQEAERITREAVR
-509 KSQREHK
+509 KSQRERK
-516 EYEKKQAECDKL
+516 YYEKKQAECDKL

-540 RIIKHRSIELLKM
+540 RIIRQKSIELIKKA
-553 TFPEIEQ
+553 FPEIEQ
-560 EKLASKIRML
+560 EKFATKIKKL
-570 DETVRQY
+570 DEVARQDFTMNQADEEKKY
-577 YARSVIHWKNRLN
+577 
-590 DLKDTLLI
+590 

>member
-1 MPVGITTNVNCGLG
+1 MPTGITTNVNCGLG
-15 KSKFKGQ
+15 KSKSKGQ
-22 LGNLAHNR
+22 PGNLAHNR

-42 ALNNIFYA
+42 AVNNIFFA
-50 NCSLEET
+50 NRSLEET
-57 YQAAFGDSIEK
+57 YQTAFGDSIDE
-68 YNSRQKRR
+68 YISTQKRK

-100 NAVLMSNKRGK
+100 NAVLMSNKRGS
-111 NYVKSFNEKVV
+111 NSLKSFNEMVV

-144 NGNKVKWDKSS
+144 NGNKVKWDKSA
-155 RNYYDVDGNVVS
+155 RNYYNIDGNIVS

-173 ANPKAEKARNML
+173 ANPKAEKAREML

-192 RFNKVGNGINSR
+192 RYNKVGNGVNSR
-204 LEKVSDPDIKA
+204 LDKADDPDIKA
-215 DFKLPSFEE
+215 DFELPSFEE

-323 DVNSNAMRD
+323 DVYSNAIRD
-332 ANADA
+332 AKVDA
-337 EVIKESAKI
+337 EVIKASAKI
-346 AAKHIR
+346 SAKQIR
-352 KEAESEAEIIRTKAQ
+352 KEAESEAEMICTKAQ
-367 DTLDKANSKAH
+367 ETLDKANSKAQ
-378 EITESAEKKAE
+378 EITAAAENEAE
-389 VLRSESK
+389 ILRFENNQ
-396 RLTAENDTLRKDNE
+396 LTAENDNLRKDNE

-416 EDLGKQIALKAGLI
+416 DDLGKQIALKSGLI
-430 AVPKKSLLG
+430 AIPKKSLLG
-439 FRKNVVVNAAEVEQ
+439 LGKNVVVNADEVEQ
-453 LHEIHSNI
+453 LHEIHNTI
-461 SRFANNTLTSDE
+461 SRLANNTLTSDE

-482 QAAEQLRQNQEQ
+482 QTAELLRQNQEQ
-494 LIQQEAERITHEAVR
+494 LIQQEAERITREAVL
-509 KSQREHK
+509 KSQRERK
-516 EYEKKQAECDKL
+516 DYEKKQAECDKL

-540 RIIKHRSIELLKM
+540 VS
-553 TFPEIEQ
+553 
-560 EKLASKIRML
+560 
-570 DETVRQY
+570 
-577 YARSVIHWKNRLN
+577 
-590 DLKDTLLI
+590 